1 MRVSTTLWLTS
12 GQVSSQAESR
22 RRAEDAAH
30 AGDDARSDA
39 FFGKSA
45 NLLIDR
51 AVHGRISGVQADD
64 ALSGAY
70 LNDDSSQHQGFISKE
85 ESREKWGDKFDT
97 YYKKISEACEAVVG
111 KAIVYDGEPIVAA
124 FHAICSGQTESAQV
138 VWGKDLPYLQSVQST
153 GDRLSPDYA
162 STLSLTKDQFSTM
175 AKKLGEVSLEDDAS
189 KWFASPETSKA
200 GTVTAIT
207 IGGQKV
213 TGQQVREAFGLRS
226 ACFTLEYKNDR
237 FTFHVRGYGH
247 CVGMS
252 QYGADYMAR
261 QGSSWEEIVQH
272 YYKGAEIKEL

>member
-1 MRVSTTLWLTS
+1 MYGT
-12 GQVSSQAESR
+12 
-22 RRAEDAAH
+22 AADYGGYAT
-30 AGDDARSDA
+30 AGDGGRTPLKFRTASLLEIPPEKGRRGRQGESGTMKVLRASSNRVETMSDLEYVIGAVSAEMPPTYHTEALKAQAAACYTFALRSRNEQL
-39 FFGKSA
+39 KKP
-45 NLLIDR
+45 
-51 AVHGRISGVQADD
+51 DD

-189 KWFASPETSKA
+189 KWFASPETSRRGRLRPSPSA
-200 GTVTAIT
+200 G
-207 IGGQKV
+207 K
-213 TGQQVREAFGLRS
+213 R
-226 ACFTLEYKNDR
+226 
-237 FTFHVRGYGH
+237 
-247 CVGMS
+247 
-252 QYGADYMAR
+252 
-261 QGSSWEEIVQH
+261 
-272 YYKGAEIKEL
+272 